1 MGRWDS
7 GAGGGGARAD
17 RRGPGGP
24 NGPVLGISAYYH
36 DSAAAVV
43 AGGTPLAAAQEERFT
58 RRRHDPG
65 FPTHAVACCL
75 REAGLRLDELAAV
88 AFYEDPALKFR
99 RVLATW
105 LATAPHGLP
114 VFRRAFPQWAGWKRR
129 ALDDVRARL
138 RALDPGRPLPPVIAH
153 RHHTSHAA
161 SAFFPSP
168 YPSAAVLC
176 VDGVGEWATTT
187 LWHGRGTELVPLA
200 ELRFPHSLGMLYSA
214 FTYFCGFKVDSGEY
228 KLMGL
233 APYGTPRYAPLIR
246 ERLIDLKPDG
256 SFRLDLRH
264 FTFQYGQ
271 TMVGRAFE
279 ELFGG
284 PRRTPEGPLTE
295 REFDLAAS
303 VQQVTEE
310 VMLRLART
318 VLKRTGERRLCLA
331 GGVALNCVANGR
343 ILADGV
349 CDELWVQPA
358 AGDAGGALGAA
369 LAESHRGG
377 APRPHLARGTDAM
390 AGALLGPAC
399 SDRETA
405 EFLIRGGYPAVRLP
419 ERDLLERVAAEL
431 ARGRVVGWFQGRME
445 FGPRALGNRS
455 ILADPRDP
463 AMQSTLN
470 LKTKFRESFRPFAP
484 AVRAEDAKDWF
495 DLPQES
501 PYMLLTAQVAA
512 AQRRECP
519 AAADGPTGPDLLR
532 VPRSTIPA
540 VTHVDGSARVQTVS
554 AAHHPRFHALLT
566 AFRDR
571 TGCPVLVNTSFN
583 VRGEPIVRDAAE
595 AYACFMRTR
604 IDLLVLGDFL
614 LDKREQP
621 EWREEG
627 DWRAAIPMD

>member
-1 MGRWDS
+1 MSTGMGD
-7 GAGGGGARAD
+7 
-17 RRGPGGP
+17 
-24 NGPVLGISAYYH
+24 GPVLGISAYYH
-36 DSAAAVV
+36 DSAAALV
-43 AGGTPLAAAQEERFT
+43 ADGVPLAAAQEERFT

-65 FPTHAVACCL
+65 FPAHAVASCL
-75 REAGLRLDELAAV
+75 RESGVRLDELAAV

-105 LATAPHGLP
+105 LATAPHGYP

-138 RALDPGRPLPPVIAH
+138 AELAPGQKLPPLVAY
-153 RHHTSHAA
+153 RHHASHAA
-161 SAFFPSP
+161 SAFYPSP

-187 LWHGRGTELVPLA
+187 LWHGRDTGLVPLA

-246 ERLIDLKPDG
+246 RRLIDVKPDG
-256 SFRLDLRH
+256 SFRLDLRY
-264 FTFQYGQ
+264 FTFQYGR

-279 ELFGG
+279 DLFDG
-284 PRRTPEGPLTE
+284 PRRIPEGPLTA

-318 VLKRTGERRLCLA
+318 ALRRTGERRLCLA

-343 ILADGV
+343 LLADGV
-349 CDELWVQPA
+349 CDEIWVQPA

-369 LAESHRGG
+369 LAESHRRG
-377 APRPHLARGTDAM
+377 APRTHVRHGTDAM
-390 AGALLGPAC
+390 AGALLGPGYR
-399 SDRETA
+399 DA
-405 EFLIRGGYPAVRLP
+405 EIERFLNRGGRPAVRLP
-419 ERDLLERVAAEL
+419 ERELVERVAAEL

-484 AVRAEDAKDWF
+484 AVLAEDAKDWF
-495 DLPQES
+495 DLAQES

-512 AQRRECP
+512 ARRREC
-519 AAADGPTGPDLLR
+519 AAEAEHATGLDLLR
-532 VPRSTIPA
+532 VARSTVPA
-540 VTHVDGSARVQTVS
+540 VTHVDGSARVQTVT
-554 AAHHPRFHALLT
+554 AEHNPRFHALLT
-566 AFRDR
+566 AFRGR

-583 VRGEPIVRDAAE
+583 VRGEPIVRDPAE

-604 IDLLVLGDFL
+604 IDLLVLGNHL
-614 LDKREQP
+614 LDKRDQP
-621 EWREEG
+621 AWREEG
-627 DWRAAIPMD
+627 DWRATIPSD